1 MNDLGFLR
9 DVRFETPRSLDALWL
24 LPLLVVLY
32 LLRRRASRVDVPFLP
47 FWERVL
53 ASRRRKPSFA
63 RAVLS
68 VLLQAAVF
76 AAAVLALAGPYVET
90 PAAAA
95 ARTTFVVAD
104 RTAAAAPFSA
114 EVAARTAAAAAEA
127 AADGPVALVA
137 WTAGGVRSVR
147 AADEPRPLDEAV
159 RLLPPPRGGRDP
171 EVLARALA
179 ALDPAARVV
188 VVTPFTVPVGGPLA
202 RAGVVAAGAADGY
215 RNGGIRGAT
224 RDGDALLVRVDGA
237 EGRGVVAT
245 APAFGRVVVPADKGG
260 VVHVPLAADFSG
272 RVALELD
279 PVDPWP
285 EDDAAAFDVAPGR
298 RIAVAVVSAGETPA
312 LDAALRASGLVDAR
326 RSGRVEPARWRE
338 AAAGFD
344 VVVLV
349 GRDEESPLPAGRYLL
364 VDAAAPGLPLARV
377 EGPAKARATRR
388 AGEARWLAT
397 LDPEEWE
404 IRKASVFAATAG
416 ADVLVEGDRGPL
428 FVRLRRGDVD
438 AFALT
443 VPPTEAASTLP
454 LLPAFPLMIRG
465 LLEEL
470 APAAVSPTVVAVD
483 PAGLRPPFSEAP
495 EPAEAREAA
504 AGPPA
509 RPGPP
514 IRSSL
519 RAALFAALLVLLVVE
534 WWLYHLGAT
543 D

>member
-1 MNDLGFLR
+1 MVPSLSSRGPRAACVPSARRTNRALSTKPSGSCRLR
-9 DVRFETPRSLDALWL
+9 AAGATRRFSRAPSRRSI
-24 LPLLVVLY
+24 P
-32 LLRRRASRVDVPFLP
+32 RRASSS
-47 FWERVL
+47 
-53 ASRRRKPSFA
+53 SRRSPSRSADRSRA
-63 RAVLS
+63 RAS
-68 VLLQAAVF
+68 SRR
-76 AAAVLALAGPYVET
+76 
-90 PAAAA
+90 
-95 ARTTFVVAD
+95 ARP
-104 RTAAAAPFSA
+104 TA
-114 EVAARTAAAAAEA
+114 T
-127 AADGPVALVA
+127 G
-137 WTAGGVRSVR
+137 T
-147 AADEPRPLDEAV
+147 
-159 RLLPPPRGGRDP
+159 
-171 EVLARALA
+171 
-179 ALDPAARVV
+179 
-188 VVTPFTVPVGGPLA
+188 
-202 RAGVVAAGAADGY
+202 
-215 RNGGIRGAT
+215 GGIRGAT